1 MDKYEFNIKVEQIKK
16 MVTRGDFE
24 TSMRIADTIDW
35 RRVRSANLLSMISQ
49 VYEKNGEYQEAKEVL
64 LLAYERAPIGKR
76 LLFKLTELA
85 LKEGSIREAED
96 YYREFCDLA
105 QDDSRQ
111 YLLRYMILKEKKVP
125 VEQLIGCLEH
135 YVSQELDERW
145 MYELASL
152 YEKAGQQHKCVQMC
166 DRIMLMF
173 AFGKYVDKAMDLKV
187 RYAPLSEYQLD
198 LMKNR
203 GKYEAKLKVV
213 EQKFDENTLG
223 GYEEDDD
230 FYLNSSE
237 PAESYGGGQYAQDS
251 YSQDGYGQGGYQQ
264 EQGSS
269 FVSEPYGGQEYG
281 QGTYPQEVY
290 ANQEYGQGYEPQ
302 GMSGQGSYPQGG
314 YTGQEYSQ
322 GNYPQEG
329 YAGQGQEYGQGNY
342 PQGGYVGQGQEY
354 GQENYPQGAYAGQG
368 QEYSQGN
375 YPQGG
380 YAGQGQGYSQENYP
394 QGGYAGQKQEYDQ
407 ESYLQGSYT
416 GQGQEYSQESY
427 PQGGYAGQGQEY
439 SQGNYP
445 QGGYAGQGQEYG
457 QESYPQGAYAGQGQ
471 EYSQGNY
478 PQGAYVSQENQQES
492 YPHSDSQQS
501 YIQGVYK
508 QADNSRVGYA
518 LEPQQQA
525 MIREED
531 GHEGSYSQEE
541 YFQKSYVSQG
551 YPQVNIP
558 QEQYPQEG
566 RYQSQGN
573 YFENEEDNGFSYDQ
587 REVENPE
594 DVSGFSEG
602 QVSVQEDSKAIDEEL
617 VVNFHQDHIEHELA
631 KEMSKISEERTV
643 EQEPVSMQ
651 TKVPQAGQ
659 DHAFQIQD
667 DQSEQEPEE
676 LPSAPMSGHLLIE
689 AKTPEKGLETAI
701 EILKQIHAE
710 SGGSR
715 PVAKITGSKLNQKG
729 ISNIIDMLAGKDLV
743 VEEAGDLSDKELIG
757 LQQLVAEDTSG
768 MNIILIDNPRQL
780 EELYQQNPELTCV
793 FECVSSEQSELVDSE
808 GMTKEE
814 SHRQEEE
821 NLPLDESQSEPVL
834 PEPEAE
840 KEIEPEQEMELEPVA
855 EKEDGYESEMGIQ
868 SESEPEREPE
878 LEEEPEFERE
888 PELEGEFE
896 TQSEFESGLDT
907 EPEFEP
913 DNDEELDID
922 QFAEYATHYAGEI
935 DCSITGKSMLALYE
949 RIDIMEED
957 GIPLTRANAEELIEA
972 AADRAEKPPIS
983 KLIKG
988 MFTSK
993 YDKDGLLILREEH
1006 FK

>member
-302 GMSGQGSYPQGG
+302 GMYSGQGTYPQGG

-322 GNYPQEG
+322 GNYPQ
-329 YAGQGQEYGQGNY
+329 
-342 PQGGYVGQGQEY
+342 
-354 GQENYPQGAYAGQG
+354 
-368 QEYSQGN
+368 
-375 YPQGG
+375 GG
-380 YAGQGQGYSQENYP
+380 YAGQSQEY
-394 QGGYAGQKQEYDQ
+394 G
-407 ESYLQGSYT
+407 
-416 GQGQEYSQESY
+416 
-427 PQGGYAGQGQEY
+427 
-439 SQGNYP
+439 QGNYP

-457 QESYPQGAYAGQGQ
+457 QESYPQGGYAGQGQ

-667 DQSEQEPEE
+667 DQSEEEPEE
-676 LPSAPMSGHLLIE
+676 LPYAPMSGHLLIE

-808 GMTKEE
+808 SMTKEE

-840 KEIEPEQEMELEPVA
+840 KEKEPEQEQEMGLEPVA

>member
-302 GMSGQGSYPQGG
+302 GMYSGQGTYPQGG

-322 GNYPQEG
+322 GNYPQGG
-329 YAGQGQEYGQGNY
+329 YA
-342 PQGGYVGQGQEY
+342 GQGQEY

-416 GQGQEYSQESY
+416 GQGQEYSQES
-427 PQGGYAGQGQEY
+427 
-439 SQGNYP
+439 YP

-667 DQSEQEPEE
+667 DQSEEEPEE
-676 LPSAPMSGHLLIE
+676 LPYAPMSGHLLIE

-808 GMTKEE
+808 SMTKEE

-840 KEIEPEQEMELEPVA
+840 KEKEPEQEQEMGLEPVA

>member
-302 GMSGQGSYPQGG
+302 GMYSGQGTYPQGG
-314 YTGQEYSQ
+314 YT
-322 GNYPQEG
+322 
-329 YAGQGQEYGQGNY
+329 
-342 PQGGYVGQGQEY
+342 
-354 GQENYPQGAYAGQG
+354 
-368 QEYSQGN
+368 
-375 YPQGG
+375 
-380 YAGQGQGYSQENYP
+380 
-394 QGGYAGQKQEYDQ
+394 
-407 ESYLQGSYT
+407 
-416 GQGQEYSQESY
+416 
-427 PQGGYAGQGQEY
+427 
-439 SQGNYP
+439 
-445 QGGYAGQGQEYG
+445 
-457 QESYPQGAYAGQGQ
+457 GQ

-667 DQSEQEPEE
+667 DQSEEEPEE
-676 LPSAPMSGHLLIE
+676 LPYAPMSGHLLIE

-808 GMTKEE
+808 SMTKEE

-840 KEIEPEQEMELEPVA
+840 KEKEPEQEQEMGLEPVA

>member
-302 GMSGQGSYPQGG
+302 GMYSGQGTYPQGG

-322 GNYPQEG
+322 GNYPQGG
-329 YAGQGQEYGQGNY
+329 YAGQSQEYGQGNY
-342 PQGGYVGQGQEY
+342 PQGGYAGQGQEY
-354 GQENYPQGAYAGQG
+354 GQENYPQGDNAGQA
-368 QEYSQGN
+368 QAYSQAT
-375 YPQGG
+375 YP
-380 YAGQGQGYSQENYP
+380 
-394 QGGYAGQKQEYDQ
+394 
-407 ESYLQGSYT
+407 QGSYT
-416 GQGQEYSQESY
+416 GQGQEYSQES
-427 PQGGYAGQGQEY
+427 
-439 SQGNYP
+439 YP

-667 DQSEQEPEE
+667 DQSEEEPEE
-676 LPSAPMSGHLLIE
+676 LPYAPMSGHLLIE

-808 GMTKEE
+808 SMTKEE

-840 KEIEPEQEMELEPVA
+840 KEKEPEQEQEMGLEPVA